1 MVPTIFHGT
10 AFGKIGRFF
19 FFFLRLG
26 DYPYCSCRYN
36 IKFGITYIFVMV
48 IVDCACYVTW
58 MFWLI
63 SLAPSVLHAYIYIYI
78 SKIYIEKVFILYF
91 LWLVVEGKIQVTRGK
106 CRLWLS
112 LQKFRKR
119 VLSLL
124 VDWVN
129 GEDLRWIQSL
139 FLLNQIVH
147 EIIAKRSTLSW
158 IP

>member
-1 MVPTIFHGT
+1 MVPTIFLGT

-19 FFFLRLG
+19 FFPFWRLG
-26 DYPYCSCRYN
+26 DYPYCSCRDN

-48 IVDCACYVTW
+48 IVNCACYVTW

-63 SLAPSVLHAYIYIYI
+63 SLAPSVLHAYIYI

-106 CRLWLS
+106 CRPRLC
-112 LQKFRKR
+112 LQKFRKW

-147 EIIAKRSTLSW
+147 EIIAKRSMLSW